1 MINLLWFELIFFEI
15 LSFFNYWVDDMIKRF
30 LGIIFEV
37 VEYFPFRIDDNLD
50 FLRKFFD
57 QENIEI
63 LNTVNLFIEIIGKE
77 VLRNDFVNKKLWKR
91 NDVFFEYFFHW
102 I

>member
-1 MINLLWFELIFFEI
+1 
-15 LSFFNYWVDDMIKRF
+15 MIKRF

-77 VLRNDFVNKKLWKR
+77 VLRNDFVNKKL
-91 NDVFFEYFFHW
+91 
-102 I
+102 